1 MDKRFLEMLSA
12 FQNEIQ
18 NIKSDFSENNNKLK
32 LSKIDKI
39 EKNMIRTNQEL
50 DCIIKELK
58 SVNKLLI
65 KIR

>member
-12 FQNEIQ
+12 FQNKIR

-32 LSKIDKI
+32 LSRIDKI

-58 SVNKLLI
+58 SVNRLLT